1 MVLLVF
7 LMLWFPLLI
16 TNAVTTYTGTPNDPV
31 SVDIQVHIDT
41 YAVSLY
47 IFISKIIIFF
57 IVKCMYICFS

>member
-47 IFISKIIIFF
+47 IYILVKLLFF
-57 IVKCMYICFS
+57 LL